1 MARGGGRVGFSNSS
15 GSPSA
20 VESLDATMSPAASLE
35 CPEYLQY
42 LDSTPDA
49 PFARA
54 WAVEVRNVPALDA
67 DETDA
72 TGDKRDCTCI
82 LIKGAPHNQSKTQQS
97 DIHRE
102 STRRVSE

>member
-72 TGDKRDCTCI
+72 DAPLRKTGDQVADHGKDNPGIVACLFQGLMHFTLLKI
-82 LIKGAPHNQSKTQQS
+82 
-97 DIHRE
+97 
-102 STRRVSE
+102 